1 MHNSFKHLVEN
12 SPFGIYAVDADFRLS
27 MVSAGAQ
34 KVFESVR
41 PLIGRDFADV
51 IRTLWPEPFASEA
64 ISIFRRTLETG
75 EPYHAPSTVERRND
89 IGIVE
94 SYDWKTERL
103 VLPDGRPGVVCHL
116 YDLSERQA
124 HETALRDSSAKFR
137 GTFENAA
144 VGMAHLDLGGRW
156 LEVNQ
161 RLCDIVGYSSEE
173 LLALTFQDITHPD
186 DLLADIENV
195 RRLLAGEIASY
206 SMDKRYIRKD
216 RSVIWIGLTATVQ
229 RSADGTPQYF
239 ISVVR
244 DISGRK
250 KAEEHNAFLLRELAH
265 RLKNQLSLIQAIAGQ
280 TVRNATSLEEF
291 EQKFAAR
298 IQGLSAATGVLVAE
312 NWTGAPLDDLVRK
325 QLELFTVNELRLN
338 SSGPTI
344 VLSADAAESIGLAL
358 HELGTNCV
366 KHGAWSTPEGM
377 VSVTWTLERDADK
390 PPALRLRWQESG
402 GPAVSPPKHKGFGH
416 VVIERMV
423 AQKLGGTV
431 ELAFDTHGFIW
442 VLQVPSSQFTAG
454 PGLTL

>member
-1 MHNSFKHLVEN
+1 
-12 SPFGIYAVDADFRLS
+12 
-27 MVSAGAQ
+27 
-34 KVFESVR
+34 
-41 PLIGRDFADV
+41 
-51 IRTLWPEPFASEA
+51 
-64 ISIFRRTLETG
+64 
-75 EPYHAPSTVERRND
+75 
-89 IGIVE
+89 
-94 SYDWKTERL
+94 
-103 VLPDGRPGVVCHL
+103 
-116 YDLSERQA
+116 
-124 HETALRDSSAKFR
+124 
-137 GTFENAA
+137 
-144 VGMAHLDLGGRW
+144 MAHLDLGGRW

-195 RRLLAGEIASY
+195 RRLLAGEIVSY

-366 KHGAWSTPEGM
+366 KHGAWSTPEGI
-377 VSVTWTLERDADK
+377 VSVTWTLERDADT
-390 PPALRLRWQESG
+390 PPALRLSWQESG

-423 AQKLGGTV
+423 AQKLGGAV
-431 ELAFDTHGFIW
+431 ELAFDAQGFSW